1 MLAGA
6 SALVWGIADFCGG
19 KAVQEGEPSHR
30 QALSVTVL
38 SQLCAVPMIALLLV
52 LAPGHPGV
60 SALGLGAVAGIAD
73 LFGIVLL
80 YRALSSGHMAV
91 VAPTTAVTAAVV
103 PLTGGLLLGE
113 RPGPAALTGVAIA
126 IVAILLLTMGSMRK
140 GPLTLGPLWIALASG
155 ALFGLYFIFLKYAAA
170 DAGAGLWPLA
180 AARASA
186 IPLGLTIMIFL
197 PVGAKLLPSREVWR
211 FTIFAGLLD
220 TLANGFYLLAAQD
233 GAVSVVA
240 PVASLYP
247 ATTVILAL
255 LVNKERLR
263 SVQMVGLGLAA
274 ASLVLAAS

>member
-1 MLAGA
+1 
-6 SALVWGIADFCGG
+6 
-19 KAVQEGEPSHR
+19 
-30 QALSVTVL
+30 
-38 SQLCAVPMIALLLV
+38 MIALLLV